1 MTKRILILFATIFLT
16 CYSSVSSVNNLAEDQ
31 PKVYVVMSNNAYAYH
46 KSRSCKAVKKA
57 THKVKEVT
65 LNEAKKMGRKPCGM
79 CYKNR

>member
-1 MTKRILILFATIFLT
+1 MTKRILILVASILLT
-16 CYSSVSSVNNLAEDQ
+16 SFSSAGDVHNCAEEQ

-65 LNEAKKMGRKPCGM
+65 LEEAQKMGRKPCGM
-79 CYKNR
+79 CYK